1 MEKSFLFKA
10 QFSPYYNNAV
20 VGGISSGCFFD
31 IMFSTSQ
38 LKCSFQNGQALI
50 FFLRKIL

>member
-20 VGGISSGCFFD
+20 VGGISSGCFFL
-31 IMFSTSQ
+31 TSC
-38 LKCSFQNGQALI
+38 LAL
-50 FFLRKIL
+50 LS